1 MFEESSNRDASIA
14 PDGVT
19 RRVIL
24 KLGAVGTAG
33 VALTA
38 AGEAGAPYLSH
49 QGMLSA
55 DGPFAATANAL
66 GDLLF
71 YKEVYPTSPLILN
84 PFHDELRNPRAL
96 APVSASTFSRWPLPP
111 GPGPGQQSSLR
122 NERHQIWP
130 DQIGFP
136 DPIVYKIDLLVR
148 THAFT
153 TSPVLPID
161 PDGRPT
167 VSFDSTGRRVAAG
180 TERTLPPSMI
190 YGFNGTSPGHGST
203 PSTASRSWSASRT
216 IWTRTRSGSTGR
228 TSAHP
233 TGRSSPTCT
242 TGTPRPRATA
252 IRTTR

>member
-1 MFEESSNRDASIA
+1 M
-14 PDGVT
+14 
-19 RRVIL
+19 IL

-84 PFHDELRNPRAL
+84 PFHDELRIPRAL

-136 DPIVYKIDLLVR
+136 DPIVYNIDLLVR

-180 TERTLPPSMI
+180 TERTLPPSTI
-190 YGFNGTSPGHGST
+190 YGFNGTFPGPRST

-216 IWTRTRSGSTGR
+216 ASTRTRWDWTGR
-228 TSAHP
+228 TSARP
-233 TGRSSPTCT
+233 TSPS
-242 TGTPRPRATA
+242 
-252 IRTTR
+252 